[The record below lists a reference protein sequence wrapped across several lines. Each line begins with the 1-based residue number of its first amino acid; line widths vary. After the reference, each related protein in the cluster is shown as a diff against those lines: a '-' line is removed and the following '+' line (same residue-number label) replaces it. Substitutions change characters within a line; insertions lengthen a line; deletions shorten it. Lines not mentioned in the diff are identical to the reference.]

1 MGKLSKYAIAE
12 NHTFVL
18 PNGVRHESHQL
29 NSMTFEITTPFQK
42 LHSKESKH
50 MRKHEK
56 NWSALP
62 TPVPKVA
69 IFFNVNANNF
79 LKVSDFWFCDAA
91 RHNND
96 DNINIHNALI

>member
-29 NSMTFEITTPFQK
+29 YSITFEITIPFQK

-50 MRKHEK
+50 MRNHEK
-56 NWSALP
+56 NWSVLP
-62 TPVPKVA
+62 TPRLKSRN
-69 IFFNVNANNF
+69 FFSVDANNF
-79 LKVSDFWFCDAA
+79 LKVSDFWFWDAA

-96 DNINIHNALI
+96 DNIKIRNALI